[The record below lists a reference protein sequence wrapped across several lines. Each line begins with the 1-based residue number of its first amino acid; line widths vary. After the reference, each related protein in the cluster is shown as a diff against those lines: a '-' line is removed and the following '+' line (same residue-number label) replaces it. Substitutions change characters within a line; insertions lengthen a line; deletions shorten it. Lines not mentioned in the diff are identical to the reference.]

1 VRTYRVVVIAG
12 DGIGPE
18 LTAAALE
25 VLDAVQ
31 AARGDF
37 ALEIHHVDA
46 GAGHYRQTGRNI
58 SEEGLAACAAAD
70 AVLKAP
76 VGLPDVRH
84 PDGTEA
90 GLLGGTLRLGLDL
103 YANVRP
109 VRLWPGVQAPL
120 AFGPGQIDYVIVRE
134 NTEGLYASRGLGVA
148 NDWAA
153 SDVLLMTRPGVERIV
168 RFAFE
173 LARRRNGAPSDGA
186 HRVTCVDKAN
196 VLKSFAFF
204 RRIFDEVAAA
214 YPGVDAEHL
223 HTDAAAQ
230 ALVLEPTRFDVLVME
245 NFVGDLLSDLGA
257 ATVGGWGCARR
268 ATSVTGPPT
277 SSRSTAAPPV
287 SPARTWP
294 TRCPRCC
301 PQRCCSTTSARASP
315 PSRSGAPSGAPSS
328 PAPCGSAPAAA
339 PPAAH
344 GPRPTPSRGS
354 CDRLGATGPGGRPGR
369 GAADGSALGPVGG
382 ARVRSAWWAQ
392 IRPVT
397 AGTLVCRRRSQRDA
411 GGYALA
417 RPPSRSLRTCAAA
430 GARTSSRAS
439 RPSR

>member
-148 NDWAA
+148 NDW
-153 SDVLLMTRPGVERIV
+153 R
-168 RFAFE
+168 
-173 LARRRNGAPSDGA
+173 
-186 HRVTCVDKAN
+186 H
-196 VLKSFAFF
+196 
-204 RRIFDEVAAA
+204 
-214 YPGVDAEHL
+214 
-223 HTDAAAQ
+223 
-230 ALVLEPTRFDVLVME
+230 
-245 NFVGDLLSDLGA
+245 
-257 ATVGGWGCARR
+257 
-268 ATSVTGPPT
+268 
-277 SSRSTAAPPV
+277 
-287 SPARTWP
+287 
-294 TRCPRCC
+294 
-301 PQRCCSTTSARASP
+301 
-315 PSRSGAPSGAPSS
+315 
-328 PAPCGSAPAAA
+328 
-339 PPAAH
+339 
-344 GPRPTPSRGS
+344 
-354 CDRLGATGPGGRPGR
+354 
-369 GAADGSALGPVGG
+369 
-382 ARVRSAWWAQ
+382 
-392 IRPVT
+392 
-397 AGTLVCRRRSQRDA
+397 
-411 GGYALA
+411 
-417 RPPSRSLRTCAAA
+417 
-430 GARTSSRAS
+430 RTSCS
-439 RPSR
+439 